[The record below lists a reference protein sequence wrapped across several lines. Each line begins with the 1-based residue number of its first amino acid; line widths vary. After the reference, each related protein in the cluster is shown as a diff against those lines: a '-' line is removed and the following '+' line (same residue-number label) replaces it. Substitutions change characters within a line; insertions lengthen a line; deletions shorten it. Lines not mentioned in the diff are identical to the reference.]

1 MREFSI
7 TRRSYRLAAGALAL
21 VLLAVPALAAKDK
34 NAELNRDY
42 RTFYSNGRVD
52 YGKIGDSYTAD
63 LVLYLAGNQFMVIDE
78 LIKDFMAKHPGIKT
92 VYVETVPP
100 GQILKGQILKQGKI
114 NGQNT
119 SMTPDVFASV
129 NLGHLKKLKAKGEMS
144 TYEIYTHN
152 KLALMIAAGNP
163 KGIKGP
169 EDLARDDLVR
179 SLPNPLTEGIFKFY
193 GAKMLRDMGIYKKVT
208 GNAKCRKCWAIKGKT
223 WFTARHHRETP
234 TRIEKGQADI
244 GIVWVTEIIEAK
256 KHKRGVDG
264 VAIPAPLNQ
273 GSRVGYAIGAL
284 NIGRNHKNAR
294 AYLDYLSTDAAQNI
308 YASYGFVKA
317 KSGELKLK
325 PIPAAKKK

>member
-1 MREFSI
+1 MRRISI
-7 TRRSYRLAAGALAL
+7 TRRSYRLAAGVLAL

-42 RTFYSNGRVD
+42 RTFYSDGRVD

-169 EDLARDDLVR
+169 EDLARDDLVK
-179 SLPNPLTEGIFKFY
+179 SLPNPVTEGIFKFY
-193 GAKMLRDMGIYKKVT
+193 GSEMLRDMGLYEKLT
-208 GNAKCRKCWAIKGKT
+208 ANAMCKSCWAIKGKT
-223 WFTARHHRETP
+223 WFTSRHHRDTP
-234 TRIEKGQADI
+234 TRIEEGKADI
-244 GIVWVTEIIEAK
+244 GIVWATEIIEAK
-256 KHKRGVDG
+256 KRNRGIDGVD
-264 VAIPAPLNQ
+264 IPAPLNK
-273 GSRVGYAIGAL
+273 GSKVGYAIGVL
-284 NIGRNHKNAR
+284 NTGRNPANGTHYVT
-294 AYLDYLSTDAAQNI
+294 YLATDAAQNI
-308 YASYGFVKA
+308 YAKYGFVKA
-317 KSGELKLK
+317 KKSELKLRL
-325 PIPAAKKK
+325 IPAAKK